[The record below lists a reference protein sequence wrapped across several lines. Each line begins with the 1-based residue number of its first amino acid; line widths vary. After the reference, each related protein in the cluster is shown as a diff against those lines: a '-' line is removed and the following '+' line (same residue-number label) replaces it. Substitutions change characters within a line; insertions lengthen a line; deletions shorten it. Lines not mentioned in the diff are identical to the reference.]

1 MTFRTSDE
9 GCANTLIVVTYI
21 QRCQAEVQKA
31 QAEELELHR
40 KRMAHIDQNLA
51 EITDKLNGLN
61 GYVSGQQEVS
71 QYTSTPRRSALVRQ
85 RTINAVDDWC
95 CGFSNLVDL
104 CGVQ

>member
-1 MTFRTSDE
+1 MCGCGRHRGRKLRLDRYEFRTSDE

-71 QYTSTPRRSALVRQ
+71 QYTSTPRCSALSVS
-85 RTINAVDDWC
+85 V
-95 CGFSNLVDL
+95 L
-104 CGVQ
+104 